1 MPLRQKQMTFL
12 SGGLA
17 ALAALATGG
26 MATAPPDGPVRMSNL
41 VIASITSEGIA
52 GYSVIDSEGFRIG
65 EITEV
70 DSDRRGKAR
79 WLHVDLDAG
88 GQAKLASF
96 RGWLDARHQAVKLQL
111 PEDIVVRHA
120 EPDTVS
126 SPSV

>member
-26 MATAPPDGPVRMSNL
+26 MATAPPEGPVRMSNL
-41 VIASITSEGIA
+41 RIASVTSEGIA
-52 GYSVIDSEGFRIG
+52 GYSVVDAEGFRIG
-65 EITEV
+65 EIIQV
-70 DSDRRGKAR
+70 DSDNSGKAR

-88 GQAKLASF
+88 GEVKLASF
-96 RGWLDARHQAVKLQL
+96 RGWLDARNQSVKLQL

-120 EPDTVS
+120 EPDTIS
-126 SPSV
+126 SLSV